1 MTASESLAGVPAAS
15 LQVGALPDAVPP
27 LAEIQDRL
35 RRVRIEMDAAGL
47 QVLVLSGEN
56 NVFYFSGYR
65 TLSWTSNSRPVFF
78 VIGLEEALLVGSATE
93 ERNLAT
99 AVRPFSARFY
109 RGFIAE
115 AVPVIVHACQEL
127 GCGTVRGI
135 GLDYGIDCYGRG
147 SLALLDSLS
156 RDLPGVRLVE
166 AAAVIWAVRQLK
178 SAFEAKLKQTS
189 FHIADK
195 AFDQALQ
202 QMQLGWSET
211 DLFRLIQSGVVNAGA
226 DRADPFPVLFGT
238 SEFAYNRPPSARRLA
253 PGDYIWTDF
262 RSSFGGYPADR
273 NRIARAG
280 MPSAAE
286 QGVYARVRQVT
297 IDLCNGIRPGVTGG
311 DIYSRFET
319 LWRASDLGPLYSRVS
334 RIGHGGG
341 LDLTEPPSI
350 MPGSGH
356 VIQCGMILHLE
367 PKIEVLGGVFQ
378 CEEVILVGDIKNIF
392 LADLSPEEIPVVA

>member
-1 MTASESLAGVPAAS
+1 MITSECLAAVSAVS
-15 LQVGALPDAVPP
+15 LPDGTLPDTAPP

-35 RRVRIEMDAAGL
+35 RRIRIEMEAEGL
-47 QVLVLSGEN
+47 QLLLLSGEN

-78 VIGLEEALLVGSATE
+78 VIGLEEAVLVGSATE

-99 AVRPFSARFY
+99 AARPFSACLY

-115 AVPVIVHACQEL
+115 AVPVLVHACREL
-127 GCGTVRGI
+127 GCGAIREI

-147 SLALLDSLS
+147 SLALLDGLS
-156 RDLPGVRLVE
+156 YELPGTELVE
-166 AAAVIWAVRQLK
+166 AAAAIWAVRQLK
-178 SAFEAKLKQTS
+178 SAFEAQLTRTS
-189 FHIADK
+189 FRIANK

-211 DLFRLIQSGVVNAGA
+211 DLFRLIQSAIVHAGA

-238 SEFAYNRPPSARRLA
+238 GEFAYNRPPSARRLA

-280 MPSAAE
+280 RPSAAE
-286 QGVYARVRQVT
+286 QDVYAKVRQLT
-297 IDLCNGIRPGVTGG
+297 IDLCNGIRPGLTGG
-311 DIYSRFET
+311 EVYSRFER
-319 LWRASDLGPLYSRVS
+319 LWRSSDLGSLYSRVA

-350 MPGSGH
+350 MQGSGE
-356 VIQCGMILHLE
+356 VVQRGMILHLE

-378 CEEVILVGDIKNIF
+378 CEEVILVGESENAF
-392 LADLSPEEIPVVA
+392 LADLSPDEIPVVE